1 MSSLAGLP
9 PLPKSLSG
17 LLNLPNSEHNS
28 RESSPAHTINHSSP
42 YRSNRVSTGSYSSS
56 PRTSQSGQPGAG
68 YVYGGGGGGG
78 GAAALSSSSTA
89 LAGGSG
95 YQGLGASAGF
105 SGSSSNGQAAA
116 CSRFSGSSSALASG
130 PPQALYANIAGTSD
144 LLSSSAASTPFTRG
158 SEERR
163 ESESGLDSAKSQVS
177 RKFSSLDSQLSY
189 LRKEMVSLRQIDM
202 NLLCQLWSLNES
214 IQEVKA
220 TVSRNSSLSPH
231 DWLDNDDGDSDVS
244 DEYYSGA
251 DYASPEDSYAQP
263 YLNGTDRYRN
273 GHGANDPRLKPIS
286 EHRYRN
292 GSNSSIEY
300 GDI

>member
-42 YRSNRVSTGSYSSS
+42 YRSNRVSTASYSSS

-68 YVYGGGGGGG
+68 YLNSYGGE
-78 GAAALSSSSTA
+78 AALSGSATV

-105 SGSSSNGQAAA
+105 SGSISNGLAAA
-116 CSRFSGSSSALASG
+116 SRFSGSSSAIAQG
-130 PPQALYANIAGTSD
+130 PPPPQALYANVAGSTD
-144 LLSSSAASTPFTRG
+144 FLTSAASQPFTRRS

-263 YLNGTDRYRN
+263 YHNGTERYRN